1 MDPNAAWSK
10 GVPTQDKTY
19 HPLSCHVLALLM
31 PFSVFGVL
39 ARLGLSALANYSG
52 QSIFPLIYAQAV
64 GCLIM
69 GFCLHLKEPLS
80 R

>member
-1 MDPNAAWSK
+1 MDTAASPAVSK
-10 GVPTQDKTY
+10 QPRAY
-19 HPLSCHVLALLM
+19 HPLSFHVVALLM

-39 ARLGLSALANYSG
+39 ARLGLSALATYSG
-52 QSIFPLIYAQAV
+52 QSIFSLACVQAA

-69 GFCLHLKEPLS
+69 GFCLALKEPFS